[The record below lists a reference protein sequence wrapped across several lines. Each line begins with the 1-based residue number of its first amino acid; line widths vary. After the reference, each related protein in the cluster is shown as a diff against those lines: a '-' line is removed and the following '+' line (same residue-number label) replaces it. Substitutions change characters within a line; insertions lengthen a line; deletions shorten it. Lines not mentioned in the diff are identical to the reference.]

1 MSLGF
6 MNRLVNFLKVINFYQ
21 NTDKSVKIKVGNKAY
36 AYEGLAIKENYVL
49 TLETFF
55 KSGLQ
60 RVDFAKKTETANII
74 NDYVNDVT
82 DGLIDRIVEPGTL
95 TTDTRYLSK
104 KQYFRIDF
112 LEIVSNTAMLDENGT
127 LSK

>member
-1 MSLGF
+1 MTLIGSPTKSNTHRQLSQALFGEDEF
-6 MNRLVNFLKVINFYQ
+6 DREVAKTRLVNFLKVINFYQ
-21 NTDKSVKIKVGNKAY
+21 NSDKSVKIKVGNKAY

-60 RVDFAKKTETANII
+60 RVDFEKKTETANVI

-95 TTDTRYLSK
+95 TTDTRYLS
-104 KQYFRIDF
+104 
-112 LEIVSNTAMLDENGT
+112 
-127 LSK
+127 